1 MSGRHPSHKTRYS
14 DASTFDEICDLCG
27 ATDQVPG
34 GWGQLAYPCPGMKE
48 YSKETEKVREKVET
62 VNHPPH
68 YGGEENPYETI
79 KVLRSWMTP
88 EQYTGFL
95 LGNAIKYLSR
105 AGKKGKL
112 VEDLE
117 KARWYVTE
125 YVNTLKEKNNG

>member
-1 MSGRHPSHKTRYS
+1 MT
-14 DASTFDEICDLCG
+14 T
-27 ATDQVPG
+27 
-34 GWGQLAYPCPGMKE
+34 
-48 YSKETEKVREKVET
+48 VEA

-125 YVNTLKEKNNG
+125 YVNTLKEKSNG

>member
-1 MSGRHPSHKTRYS
+1 MT
-14 DASTFDEICDLCG
+14 AE
-27 ATDQVPG
+27 A
-34 GWGQLAYPCPGMKE
+34 
-48 YSKETEKVREKVET
+48 
-62 VNHPPH
+62 VNHPSH

-125 YVNTLKEKNNG
+125 YVNTLKETKT

>member
-1 MSGRHPSHKTRYS
+1 MTM
-14 DASTFDEICDLCG
+14 TDE
-27 ATDQVPG
+27 
-34 GWGQLAYPCPGMKE
+34 
-48 YSKETEKVREKVET
+48 EKPPEKVET

-79 KVLRSWMTP
+79 KVLRNWMTP

-125 YVNTLKEKNNG
+125 YVNTLKESGR

>member
-34 GWGQLAYPCPGMKE
+34 GWGQLAYPCPGK
-48 YSKETEKVREKVET
+48 KPEKTPEKVET

-79 KVLRSWMTP
+79 KVLRNWMTS